1 MSAVPTDVVVGLVVL
16 TPWVASTV
24 AVIKALCLVKLDGHV
39 KVRFCAYISINVNP
53 QDTLGIFI
61 I

>member
-39 KVRFCAYISINVNP
+39 KVRFCAYISISVNP
-53 QDTLGIFI
+53 QEGTP
-61 I
+61 